1 MRLRITHTTEYRYD
15 DPVHYSLQR
24 LRLTPQTGPGQTV
37 RQWSIEVDGAKVEA
51 GYADQFG
58 NHTHLVSME
67 GESHRVHIVATGEV
81 DTEDRAGVFGPHQG
95 FVPLWLY
102 LRSSPRTGAGPR
114 ITALTESLEGDSD
127 LARMHDLMDRLNNLI
142 RYEPGATGTET
153 TAEEALEAGAGVCQ
167 DHSHAMIAAARHVG
181 LPARYVSGYLM
192 MDDSI
197 EQSATHAWAEIHLQ
211 GLGWVGFDAANNH
224 CPDERYVRMATGLCY
239 ADAAPIS
246 GLRLGPAGEN
256 LSVSL
261 TVQPIGQSQ
270 SQSQS

>member
-67 GESHRVHIVATGEV
+67 GESQRVHIVASGEV
-81 DTEDRAGVFGPHQG
+81 ETEDRAGVFGPHQG
-95 FVPLWLY
+95 YVPLWLY
-102 LRSSPRTGAGPR
+102 LRSSPRTLAGPR
-114 ITALTESLEGDSD
+114 IKALAESLEGEGD
-127 LARMHDLMDRLNNLI
+127 LARMHDLMDRLNSLI
-142 RYEPGATGTET
+142 RYETGATRTET

-167 DHSHAMIAAARHVG
+167 DHAHAMIAAARLLG

-192 MDDSI
+192 IEDRT
-197 EQSATHAWAEIHLQ
+197 EQSATHAWAEVHVP

-224 CPDERYVRMATGLCY
+224 CPDERYVRMASGLCY
-239 ADAAPIS
+239 TDAAPVS
-246 GLRLGPAGEN
+246 GLRLGLASEN

-261 TVQPIGQSQ
+261 NVQQIGQSQ